1 MNRLPVITKNLL
13 IINVVCLI
21 FWRMMPDF
29 MTSTFA
35 LFYPTSDHFHFWQP
49 ITYMFMHGGFWH
61 LLMNMFVL
69 YMFGPQLESM
79 WGPKKFLTFY
89 FICGL
94 GAAATHIGVQWIQMQ
109 SCMASLA
116 DGGAAA
122 QGAIMKIARIK
133 AIPTVGASGAIYGIL
148 MGYAMLFP
156 DARLTLIFPPITLTA
171 KWWVVIWLVIEIF
184 TGISGSDG
192 VAHFAHLGGMLFG
205 FLLILYWKK
214 QGRMYEYE
222 R

>member
-1 MNRLPVITKNLL
+1 MNRLPTVTKNLL
-13 IINVVCLI
+13 IINVVCLL
-21 FWRMMPDF
+21 FWRLKPEF
-29 MTSTFA
+29 MTSCFA
-35 LFYPTSDHFHFWQP
+35 LFYPTSEYFHIWQP
-49 ITYMFMHGGFWH
+49 LTYMFLHGGFWH

-69 YMFGPQLESM
+69 YMFGPQLEMM
-79 WGPKKFLTFY
+79 WGPRKFLAFY
-89 FICGL
+89 GVCGL
-94 GAAATHIGVQWIQMQ
+94 GAALTHMGVQWIQMQ
-109 SCMASLA
+109 SCINDLA
-116 DGGAAA
+116 DPELSRSAIA
-122 QGAIMKIARIK
+122 QIARIK
-133 AIPTVGASGAIYGIL
+133 SIPTVGASGAIYGIL

-171 KWWVVIWLVIEIF
+171 KWWVIIWLVIEIL

-205 FLLILYWKK
+205 FLLIWVWKK